1 MHEAYVISPSAR
13 NSRYFL
19 LKEIKKLVPP
29 ALLSSISTWG
39 FLRTLEGCEN
49 HEPKASASRHFSRV
63 LKNSRV
69 LIELNNALGAFFI
82 SLITLFWKRF
92 WRKINS
98 TNSNFWDSAKFEEIC
113 YSPAGRSDA
122 YGLGRYSRHRAK
134 FFPIRTILGWCMTL
148 LFFSLKINEIIS

>member
-19 LKEIKKLVPP
+19 LKEIKKFVPP

-82 SLITLFWKRF
+82 SLITLF
-92 WRKINS
+92 
-98 TNSNFWDSAKFEEIC
+98 
-113 YSPAGRSDA
+113 
-122 YGLGRYSRHRAK
+122 
-134 FFPIRTILGWCMTL
+134 
-148 LFFSLKINEIIS
+148 

>member
-1 MHEAYVISPSAR
+1 MHEAYVIGPSAR

-19 LKEIKKLVPP
+19 LKEIKKLVPR

-49 HEPKASASRHFSRV
+49 HELKASASRHFSRV

-82 SLITLFWKRF
+82 SLITLF
-92 WRKINS
+92 
-98 TNSNFWDSAKFEEIC
+98 
-113 YSPAGRSDA
+113 
-122 YGLGRYSRHRAK
+122 
-134 FFPIRTILGWCMTL
+134 
-148 LFFSLKINEIIS
+148 